1 MAVAIFC
8 ALINMKS
15 GYSRFSLT
23 LLLRYSGIGNIAEIR
38 KPKNLNFSIKLKRY
52 RIISTAMTA
61 SRQINSEGGDRAAA
75 DKDPSWKKKMSEIL
89 RGVFIC
95 IY

>member
-15 GYSRFSLT
+15 YSRFSLA

-38 KPKNLNFSIKLKRY
+38 KTKNLNFSIKLKRY
-52 RIISTAMTA
+52 RIISTVMTA
-61 SRQINSEGGDRAAA
+61 SRQINCEGGDRAAA
-75 DKDPSWKKKMSEIL
+75 DKDPSWKKRMSEIL
-89 RGVFIC
+89 RGVFC